1 MIDTNDKIDNELMNI
16 MQSYFP
22 LSRQPFDDIGKRLGL
37 TEKETISRLRKLSEK
52 GFIRKVGAIISARDI
67 GFVSLLAAVSVPE
80 EKVDEV
86 AEVINTYP
94 GVTHNY
100 LRSGTPNI
108 WFTLTEPD
116 QETLEKNLTEIEN
129 KVKIKVYRLPA
140 KKIYKIGVKFDIK

>member
-1 MIDTNDKIDNELMNI
+1 MIDTNDKIDKELMNI

-80 EKVDEV
+80 EKVDKV
-86 AEVINTYP
+86 AEIINTYP

-100 LRSGTPNI
+100 LRSGNPNI
-108 WFTLTEPD
+108 WFTLIEPD

-129 KVKIKVYRLPA
+129 KVKTKVYRLPA